1 MRRYVSSSTRAIHDR
16 LAIWPPS
23 ASREFIARSR
33 ASGAGGTYQIVTPP
47 AAVGPLVPQNPLSTR
62 ITLAPLAAAAHAA
75 QVPAGPPPITR
86 TSAMSPSVSRT
97 LALFR
102 SLAIPGSYFVG
113 REMEQRVLQRDVQKC
128 TPTVFRLNFNQTATI
143 QVFSEAIFCSATLSI
158 VNFDGIVAVTSRD
171 LPPKR

>member
-1 MRRYVSSSTRAIHDR
+1 
-16 LAIWPPS
+16 
-23 ASREFIARSR
+23 
-33 ASGAGGTYQIVTPP
+33 
-47 AAVGPLVPQNPLSTR
+47 
-62 ITLAPLAAAAHAA
+62 
-75 QVPAGPPPITR
+75 
-86 TSAMSPSVSRT
+86 MSPSVSRT

-128 TPTVFRLNFNQTATI
+128 TPTLFRLNFNQTATI